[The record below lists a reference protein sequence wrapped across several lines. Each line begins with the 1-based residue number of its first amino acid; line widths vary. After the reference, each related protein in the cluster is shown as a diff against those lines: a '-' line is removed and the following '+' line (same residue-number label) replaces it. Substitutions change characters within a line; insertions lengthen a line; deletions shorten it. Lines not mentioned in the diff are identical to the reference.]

1 MTIPGVKLVVFGKQ
15 GAGKGTQCVRLS
27 QHYAVPHISTGDML
41 RAAVKN
47 GSELG
52 LKAKAIMERGEL
64 LGDDLI
70 LEMVAERLAE
80 PDARERGF
88 ILDGF
93 PRTAKQAE
101 GLAALLAPGDLDLA
115 VDIELPTAEV
125 LRRLASRRVCSEC
138 GANYSVSSPPKVNW
152 TCDTC
157 GGEVIQREDDTEEA
171 IKRRLEIY
179 ERQTAPLIDWYSKR
193 EQSAEVDGVGSPE
206 AVLRRIIRAVEER
219 RKDLGTVR

>member
-1 MTIPGVKLVVFGKQ
+1 VALSGVRLVVFGKQ

-27 QHYAVPHISTGDML
+27 DHYVVPHISTGDML

-47 GSELG
+47 RSELG

-70 LEMVAERLAE
+70 MEMVAERLAE
-80 PDARERGF
+80 SDACERGF

-93 PRTAKQAE
+93 PRTAHQAE
-101 GLAALLAPGDLDLA
+101 ALAAFMAPGDLDLA

-125 LRRLASRRVCSEC
+125 LRRLAGRRVCSEC

-157 GGEVIQREDDTEEA
+157 GGEVIQRKDDTEEA

-193 EQSAEVDGVGSPE
+193 GQFAEVDGVGSPE
-206 AVLRRIIRAVEER
+206 AVLRQIIRAVEER
-219 RKDLGTVR
+219 RKDLGTTR